1 MSRPPLVSVLTPSFQ
16 QGSWLADNLR
26 SVAGQTYA
34 NLEHIVMDGGSD
46 DGTLEILRRA
56 SDPRLRWWSERDR
69 GQSHA
74 LNKALSVSR
83 GEIVGWLN
91 SDDAY
96 FSPSVIQDAVDL
108 LRRRPEVSVV
118 YGHAALVNA
127 DGLILQI
134 IWAPPFSRRL
144 LLLHDFILQ
153 PTVFI
158 RREALGADMADET
171 YDFAMDYELWLR
183 LSAKARFARLDRL
196 VAIDRHHEM
205 RKSTR
210 MLGALDK
217 DLVRL
222 RERYGIHSG
231 RAANAA
237 RQVWKIANRLIG
249 ATLVRR
255 ASHER
260 LAFDGHVDGRLA
272 LLRRQIGARRG
283 SMPMNRRGSS
293 EEGAFVGSREL
304 RIADSNDDQLVAE
317 PTKDPIR
324 EAPPKDRKREERSP
338 TQE

>member
-1 MSRPPLVSVLTPSFQ
+1 MSYAPLVSVLTPSFQ

-26 SVAGQTYA
+26 SVANQTYT
-34 NLEHIVMDGGSD
+34 NLEHIVMDGGSE
-46 DGTLEILRRA
+46 DGTLQILRGA

-74 LNKALSVSR
+74 LNKALAVSR

-96 FSPSVIQDAVDL
+96 FSPNVIQEAVDL
-108 LRRRPEVSVV
+108 FRRRPDVSVI

-153 PTVFI
+153 PTAFI
-158 RREALGADMADET
+158 RREALGADIADET
-171 YDFAMDYELWLR
+171 FDFAMDYELWLR
-183 LSAKARFARLDRL
+183 LSAEVKFARLDRL
-196 VAIDRHHEM
+196 IAIDRHHEM

-217 DLVRL
+217 DLERL
-222 RERYGIHSG
+222 HERYGIHSG
-231 RAANAA
+231 RAAWAT
-237 RQVWKIANRLIG
+237 RQVWKITNRLVG

-255 ASHER
+255 ASQER
-260 LAFDGHVDGRLA
+260 LAFEGHVDGRGA
-272 LLRRQIGARRG
+272 LLRRQIGTRRVSMAMSRRSTSEEDALIVRG
-283 SMPMNRRGSS
+283 S
-293 EEGAFVGSREL
+293 
-304 RIADSNDDQLVAE
+304 RIADGNNSQLVSE
-317 PTKDPIR
+317 PTEDPIR
-324 EAPPKDRKREERSP
+324 EAPTQDGKGQERSP